1 MSAMAE
7 PTGAVQDGNAVRRCS
22 SWLIDQAWFDNLIL
36 VLIMVNCAI
45 LALQTPIEG
54 PAVMCVMPAPGNEY
68 DEANHN
74 CDTSAGQCQR
84 QGRCSANGPLQ
95 PGFEFW
101 NLAQAVELGFT
112 VTFTLEAAVRII
124 ADGFIMPENAYLRCV
139 AISIAACISTAHWP
153 LRCQNR
159 VELA

>member
-1 MSAMAE
+1 
-7 PTGAVQDGNAVRRCS
+7 
-22 SWLIDQAWFDNLIL
+22 
-36 VLIMVNCAI
+36 
-45 LALQTPIEG
+45 
-54 PAVMCVMPAPGNEY
+54 MPAPGDEY
-68 DEANHN
+68 DEAKHN
-74 CDTSAGQCQR
+74 CDTSAAHCQR

-95 PGFEFW
+95 PGFDLW
-101 NLAQAVELGFT
+101 TLAQAVELGFT

-139 AISIAACISTAHWP
+139 ATSIAACISTAHWP